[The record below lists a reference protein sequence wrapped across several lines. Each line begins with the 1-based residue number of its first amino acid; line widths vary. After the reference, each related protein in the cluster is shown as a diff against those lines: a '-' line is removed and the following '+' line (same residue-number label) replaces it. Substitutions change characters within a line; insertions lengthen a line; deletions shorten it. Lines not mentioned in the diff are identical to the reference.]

1 MRKRTFEG
9 GVHPYEG
16 KHFTANK
23 KTEPLPLPRI
33 VYIPLQQHIGAP
45 GTPLVEKGQE
55 VKAGEK
61 IAEANGFISAPI
73 HSSISGTVKE
83 IATIDHPVSGRG
95 QALVIEGNSEEQ
107 WTETIRFEEK
117 YMDLPVEEMRQRI
130 KEGGLAGL
138 GGATFPTHVKL
149 SPPPNKKID
158 VAILN
163 GAECEP
169 YLTADHRLMLEH
181 PQEIVNGLKI
191 IMKILGVQR
200 GIIGIEDN
208 KPDAIET
215 MLKAIQNERGM
226 EVAVLPVKYPQG
238 AEKQLI
244 KAILDRQVP
253 SGGLPMDV
261 GVVVQN
267 VGTAKAIY
275 DAVAFSKPLTH
286 RVVTVTGPG
295 IKEPKNVLVPIGTP
309 FRDVVEYCGGLSERA
324 AKVIMGGPMM
334 GIPQPNLNVPV
345 VKGTSGILIL
355 EEEQAHLLP
364 EDPCIGCGR
373 CVEVCP
379 MHLLPTTLQV
389 LVEHDRIGEA
399 ENLHI
404 MDCIECGSCSFIC
417 PSHRQLVQAIRFG
430 KRKVLEQRK
439 KAS

>member
-1 MRKRTFEG
+1 VRKRTFEG

-16 KHFTANK
+16 KHFTENK
-23 KTEPLPLPRI
+23 KTETLPLPQI

-45 GTPLVEKGQE
+45 GKPLVEKGQE

-61 IAEANGFISAPI
+61 IAEANGFISTPV
-73 HSSISGTVKE
+73 HSSISGKVKE

-95 QALVIEGNSEEQ
+95 QAVVIEGDGEEK
-107 WTETIRFEEK
+107 WAETIQFEEK
-117 YMDLPVEEMRQRI
+117 YMDLPVDEMRERI
-130 KEGGLAGL
+130 KDAGLAGL

-149 SPPPNKKID
+149 SPPPDKKID

-181 PQEIVNGLKI
+181 PEEIVNGLRI
-191 IMKILGVQR
+191 IMKILGVRR

-208 KPDAIET
+208 KKDAIEV
-215 MLKAIQNERGM
+215 MLKAVKNEQGM

-244 KAILDRQVP
+244 KAILGREVP

-275 DAVAFSKPLTH
+275 NAVAFRKPLTH

-295 IKEPKNVLVPIGTP
+295 IKKPKNVLVPIGTP
-309 FRDVVEYCGGLSERA
+309 FQDVVDYCGGLSDRA
-324 AKVIMGGPMM
+324 AKIIMGGPMM
-334 GIPQPNLNVPV
+334 GIPQPHLKVPV
-345 VKGTSGILIL
+345 VKGTSGILVL
-355 EEEQAHLLP
+355 EEEQAHLPL

-379 MHLLPTTLQV
+379 THLLPTTLQI
-389 LVEHDRIGEA
+389 LVEHDHIAEA
-399 ENLHI
+399 ESLHI

-417 PSHRQLVQAIRFG
+417 PSNRRLVQSIRFG
-430 KRKVLEQRK
+430 KRKVLDQRK